1 MESPIT
7 ILQILLHQ
15 ELTRERD
22 RSPHVHQGKIS
33 NNFLTKLSFY
43 YAIIGVW
50 VFRFTYFFFIHCA
63 SFPILLGR
71 KEKLCVCCLGPALIY
86 RSVLTLILTSF
97 FPFLAQYT
105 LSWSFTCSFYWFLTS
120 ILAKIYYAYYDRHR
134 EEREIQELLGQLDAA
149 IHARDHA
156 LRKWPLMVKQVH

>member
-33 NNFLTKLSFY
+33 NNFLTTFFLLCHHRSLS
-43 YAIIGVW
+43 ISL
-50 VFRFTYFFFIHCA
+50 YFLFLIHCA
-63 SFPILLGR
+63 SFLILLGR
-71 KEKLCVCCLGPALIY
+71 KEKKLCVCCLGPALIY

-156 LRKWPLMVKQVH
+156 LRKWPLMVKQVR